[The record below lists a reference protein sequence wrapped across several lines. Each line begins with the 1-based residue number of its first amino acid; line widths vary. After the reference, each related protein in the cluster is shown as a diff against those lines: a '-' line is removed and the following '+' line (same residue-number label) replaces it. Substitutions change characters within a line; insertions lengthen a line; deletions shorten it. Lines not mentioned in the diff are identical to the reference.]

1 MPDENSG
8 IRSNPAVRLEVRLL
22 GAAEVILDGRRLRV
36 FDSLRLQRFLGLIV
50 LNRDAQHRSKLAFDL
65 WPDSNESQARTN
77 LRKLLHELRQSLV
90 DVDVFLEIN
99 NETVQWIYS
108 GRAKLTCCGSKMPWQ
123 PVISSLPRTCIPE
136 ISFPP
141 VMMTGSLRRGRSLN
155 LRHAIP
161 WCGSCRK
168 PRSVAIMKPR
178 SGGKEISGI
187 QVRGKLEITGCQGIF
202 EPQHVNFA
210 RPAVDPLYSLVVDL
224 KKDIDIN
231 QGLP

>member
-108 GRAKLTCCGSKMPWQ
+108 GPSEVDVLRFKDALA
-123 PVISSLPRTCIPE
+123 
-136 ISFPP
+136 
-141 VMMTGSLRRGRSLN
+141 TGD
-155 LRHAIP
+155 
-161 WCGSCRK
+161 
-168 PRSVAIMKPR
+168 
-178 SGGKEISGI
+178 
-187 QVRGKLEITGCQGIF
+187 LELAA
-202 EPQHVNFA
+202 H
-210 RPAVDPLYSLVVDL
+210 LYSGDF
-224 KKDIDIN
+224 
-231 QGLP
+231 LPA